1 MSQDPKSLKPRSRFK
16 VLVDLWKSIDTK
28 TDRLM
33 SLLDLLDWM
42 KQSPSDIGARILEAL
57 SLMNEELRMLR
68 ALRLRQKEAE
78 EERHTQMMELSERLE
93 AKDAR
98 MEAQD
103 ARLDRIERKL
113 DLLLRTMRLPM
124 P

>member
-1 MSQDPKSLKPRSRFK
+1 MPQDPKSLKPRSRFK

-42 KQSPSDIGARILEAL
+42 KQNASDIGTRILEAL

-68 ALRLRQKEAE
+68 ALRLRQEEAE
-78 EERHTQMMELSERLE
+78 KEHRTQMMELSARL
-93 AKDAR
+93 
-98 MEAQD
+98 EAQD
-103 ARLDRIERKL
+103 AQLERIERKL
-113 DLLLRTMRLPM
+113 DLLLRTMKLPM

>member
-1 MSQDPKSLKPRSRFK
+1 MPQEPKSLKPRSRFK

-42 KQSPSDIGARILEAL
+42 KQNASDIGARILEAL

-68 ALRLRQKEAE
+68 ALRLRQEEAE
-78 EERHTQMMELSERLE
+78 KERRKQMMDLSARL
-93 AKDAR
+93 
-98 MEAQD
+98 EAQD

>member
-1 MSQDPKSLKPRSRFK
+1 MPQEPKSLKPRSRFK

-42 KQSPSDIGARILEAL
+42 KQNASDIGARILEAL

-68 ALRLRQKEAE
+68 ALRLRQEEAE
-78 EERHTQMMELSERLE
+78 KERRKQMMDLSARLE
-93 AKDAR
+93 AQDAR
-98 MEAQD
+98 MEVQD